1 MTSKDNG
8 TLYANVFRLS
18 QTFHVFSEDFL
29 PHFVCFLSTVFLKYV
44 GTDTICKWLH
54 FKNVLLCKEVSQ
66 VTYVAACH
74 KVCQLENAVY
84 D

>member
-1 MTSKDNG
+1 M
-8 TLYANVFRLS
+8 
-18 QTFHVFSEDFL
+18 QTFFGYLKHFMFL
-29 PHFVCFLSTVFLKYV
+29 VKIFYLISCVFLSTVFLKYV

-74 KVCQLENAVY
+74 KVCQLENALN